1 MKGVRTFEVAIVL
14 LASTPLVSTSPTQ
27 LPGAASSRPSFEVV
41 SIKPNKSGV
50 GGYVTSYRPGG
61 LYVGTNVSL
70 KSLVMEAYRLQEY
83 QLVGGPNWRD
93 TEKFDIQARAE
104 AAAAPAPDQTRTQI
118 LLMLQSM
125 LEDRFR
131 LKIRHEMRELP
142 VYALRVGK
150 GVHKLMKAAE
160 EKGQCGGPGGPMCPG
175 TSTHCCTDGMMDL
188 AAVSV
193 SLPGFA
199 ESLSQF
205 VGRRVI
211 DETDLKGLFDIKL
224 RWSRDEVTPTTTA
237 PTLSIFTAVQDQL
250 GLRLESSKGPVD
262 VIVIESAERPTE
274 N

>member
-1 MKGVRTFEVAIVL
+1 MSARCENIMKCVRTFEVAIVL
-14 LASTPLVSTSPTQ
+14 LASAPLVSTSPTQ

-131 LKIRHEMRELP
+131 LKIRRETREGS

-150 GVHKLMKAAE
+150 GGHKLRPTAE
-160 EKGQCGGPGGPMCPG
+160 EKSPGIRME
-175 TSTHCCTDGMMDL
+175 SSSDGMMDL
-188 AAVSV
+188 AAVST
-193 SLPGFA
+193 SLPNFA

-211 DETDLKGLFDIKL
+211 DETDVKGLFDIKL